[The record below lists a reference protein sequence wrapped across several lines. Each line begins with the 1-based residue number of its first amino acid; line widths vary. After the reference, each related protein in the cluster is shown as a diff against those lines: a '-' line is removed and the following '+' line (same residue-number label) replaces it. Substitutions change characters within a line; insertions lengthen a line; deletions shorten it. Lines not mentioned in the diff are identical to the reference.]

1 MPRSQAEAFSDSDWT
16 SEAAATGPR
25 RDQRPAAALVA
36 GVAIGALVASLV
48 WWFATVVRA
57 PLHQPAP
64 ADAAPVAATAPPPAA
79 PVAAARASEVASE
92 APAPASPVVA
102 AAPAALP
109 ITPPA
114 EPAAT
119 TAVPAPSQTTLA
131 DDAARRKERAWRKFY
146 QPPSICSE
154 DRRGEFLVE
163 CANHSI
169 RARKE
174 FEERYA
180 TGRL

>member
-1 MPRSQAEAFSDSDWT
+1 MNANAHDCRTRA
-16 SEAAATGPR
+16 
-25 RDQRPAAALVA
+25 
-36 GVAIGALVASLV
+36 
-48 WWFATVVRA
+48 VRA
-57 PLHQPAP
+57 HAGTATIRPPLPISNSHSERTSSPRPRASINRSANTALPAP
-64 ADAAPVAATAPPPAA
+64 P
-79 PVAAARASEVASE
+79 
-92 APAPASPVVA
+92 
-102 AAPAALP
+102 
-109 ITPPA
+109 
-114 EPAAT
+114 
-119 TAVPAPSQTTLA
+119 QTTLA

>member
-1 MPRSQAEAFSDSDWT
+1 MAGRSA
-16 SEAAATGPR
+16 R
-25 RDQRPAAALVA
+25 R
-36 GVAIGALVASLV
+36 
-48 WWFATVVRA
+48 
-57 PLHQPAP
+57 
-64 ADAAPVAATAPPPAA
+64 TA
-79 PVAAARASEVASE
+79 
-92 APAPASPVVA
+92 APASPVVA

-109 ITPPA
+109 VATAA
-114 EPAAT
+114 EPAAN
-119 TAVPAPSQTTLA
+119 TALPAPPQTTLA